1 MHFFALKTSGLVA
14 LKNIV
19 YLRIKIQTMIR
30 IIFCL
35 TFFLSSIVFQA
46 QISSK
51 YVISFEDAVHHEA
64 TVHATFT
71 NLKSDIATFSMSRSS
86 PGRYALHEF
95 AKNVYN
101 IKVTDGKGKVLEA
114 TRPDPYSWSVKG
126 HDGTIKVSYTLFANH
141 GDGTYAQVDE
151 THAHLNLPATFIYVP
166 ELKDQEME
174 VTFNVREDLNW
185 KIATQLKHQQN
196 NTYYAKDLQYF
207 MDSPVEIANFRERS
221 FKVKDQTVI
230 LVLHDDAASEE
241 QLEAYFEK
249 VKKVVLE
256 QMMVFGELPNYDYG
270 EYRFLACYMPNA
282 TGDGMEHRNSTA
294 IPSSRS
300 LAQGGMTGNIGT
312 VAHEFFHCWNV
323 ERIRPKAL
331 EPFDFS
337 RANMSGELWFAEGFT
352 SYYDDLSLVRSG
364 ILTHENYVQG
374 LIGTFNYVWTSP
386 GRQFFNPIEM
396 SYQAPFVDAAKS
408 VDETNREN
416 TFISYYSYG
425 SMLGLALDLSL
436 RERDMNLDDYMSLVW
451 NTYGKNEIPY
461 TVEDLHN
468 TLNIFAGKEF
478 GNDFFDTYIYKSGM
492 PAYER
497 LFKNVGVILETKN
510 DIEFGATV
518 RNQSI
523 ANNPKKGTSAYEAG
537 FQKGDKILQV
547 GGIALEGNVGINA
560 VLNTFKVGEKIVVV
574 IERFGIQK
582 ELVLNIGT
590 DVSYGLK
597 LMDLNSKEMS
607 KKMKQKQS
615 SWLASKV

>member
-1 MHFFALKTSGLVA
+1 MV
-14 LKNIV
+14 
-19 YLRIKIQTMIR
+19 R
-30 IIFCL
+30 IICFL
-35 TFFLSSIVFQA
+35 AFFLSSIVFQA

-51 YVISFEDAVHHEA
+51 YTISFEDAVHHEA
-64 TVHATFT
+64 TIQATFS
-71 NLKSDIATFSMSRSS
+71 NLKSDVATFSMSRSS

-101 IKVTDGKGKVLEA
+101 VKVTDGKGNALEA
-114 TRPDPYSWSVKG
+114 TRPDPYSWSVNG
-126 HDGTIKVSYTLFANH
+126 HDGTIMVSYILFANH

-196 NTYYAKDLQYF
+196 NTYYARDLQYF

-230 LVLHDDAASEE
+230 LTLHDDAASEE

-249 VKKVVLE
+249 VRKVVLE
-256 QMMVFGELPNYDYG
+256 QMMVFGELPSFDYG
-270 EYRFLACYMPNA
+270 EYIFLACYMPNA

-300 LAQGGMTGNIGT
+300 LAQGGMVGNIGT

-323 ERIRPKAL
+323 ERIRPKDL

-386 GRQFFNPIEM
+386 GREFFNPIEM

-436 RERDMNLDDYMSLVW
+436 RERDLSLDDYMALVW
-451 NTYGKNEIPY
+451 DTYGKNEIAY

-468 TLNIFAGKEF
+468 TLDAFAGKDF
-478 GNDFFDTYIYKSGM
+478 GDDFFNTYIYKSGM
-492 PAYER
+492 PDYER
-497 LFKNVGVILETKN
+497 LFKNVGVVLETKN
-510 DIEFGATV
+510 DIEFGALV
-518 RNQSI
+518 RNQSV
-523 ANNPKKGTSAYEAG
+523 ANNPKTGSSAYEAG

-547 GGIALEGNVGINA
+547 GEVTLDGNVSITS
-560 VLNTFKVGEKIVVV
+560 VLSTFNVGEKVVV
-574 IERFGIQK
+574 KIERYGTPK
-582 ELVLNIGT
+582 EMMLTIGK

-597 LMDLNSKEMS
+597 LMDQNSKELS
-607 KKMKQKQS
+607 KEIKQRQS
-615 SWLASKV
+615 RWLTSKV

>member
-1 MHFFALKTSGLVA
+1 MV
-14 LKNIV
+14 
-19 YLRIKIQTMIR
+19 R
-30 IIFCL
+30 IICFL

-51 YVISFEDAVHHEA
+51 YTISFEDAVHHEA
-64 TVHATFT
+64 TIQATFS
-71 NLKSDIATFSMSRSS
+71 NLKLDVATFSMSRSS

-101 IKVTDGKGKVLEA
+101 VKVTDGKGNALEA
-114 TRPDPYSWSVKG
+114 TRPDPYSWSVNG
-126 HDGTIKVSYTLFANH
+126 HDGTIMVSYTLFANH

-196 NTYYAKDLQYF
+196 NTYYARDLQYF

-221 FKVKDQTVI
+221 FKVNGQNVI
-230 LVLHDDAASEE
+230 LVLHDNAASEE

-249 VKKVVLE
+249 VRKVVLE
-256 QMMVFGELPNYDYG
+256 QMMVFGELPSFDYG

-300 LAQGGMTGNIGT
+300 LSQGGMVGNIGT

-386 GRQFFNPIEM
+386 GREFFNPIEM

-436 RERDMNLDDYMSLVW
+436 RERDLNLDDYMTLVW

-468 TLNIFAGKEF
+468 TLNTFAGKNF
-478 GNDFFDTYIYKSGM
+478 GDDFFNTYIYKSGM
-492 PAYER
+492 PDYER
-497 LFKNVGVILETKN
+497 LLKNVGVVFETKN
-510 DIEFGATV
+510 DIEFGALV
-518 RNQSI
+518 RNQSVV
-523 ANNPKKGTSAYEAG
+523 NNPKMGASAYEAG
-537 FQKGDKILQV
+537 FQKGDKILQI
-547 GGIALEGNVGINA
+547 GDTTLDGNVSINS
-560 VLNTFKVGEKIVVV
+560 VLSTFKVGEKVIVK
-574 IERFGIQK
+574 IERYGTPK
-582 ELVLNIGT
+582 EVMLTIGT

-597 LMDLNSKEMS
+597 LMDQNSKELS
-607 KKMKQKQS
+607 KKIKQRQS
-615 SWLASKV
+615 GWLTSKV

>member
-1 MHFFALKTSGLVA
+1 
-14 LKNIV
+14 
-19 YLRIKIQTMIR
+19 MIR
-30 IIFCL
+30 IIFFL

-51 YVISFEDAVHHEA
+51 YTISFEDAVHHEA
-64 TVHATFT
+64 TIQATFS
-71 NLKSDIATFSMSRSS
+71 NLKSDVAIFSMSRSS

-101 IKVTDGKGKVLEA
+101 VKVTDGKGKELEI

-185 KIATQLKHQQN
+185 KIATQLKHQQH

-207 MDSPVEIANFRERS
+207 MDSPVEIANFRERF
-221 FKVKDQTVI
+221 FKVKDQNVI

-241 QLEAYFEK
+241 QLEAYFEN

-256 QMMVFGELPNYDYG
+256 QMMVFGELPIFDYG

-300 LAQGGMTGNIGT
+300 LAQGGMVGNIGT

-331 EPFDFS
+331 EPFDFL

-386 GRQFFNPIEM
+386 GREFFNPIEM

-436 RERDMNLDDYMSLVW
+436 RERDLNLDNYMALVW
-451 NTYGKNEIPY
+451 DTYGKNEIPY
-461 TVEDLHN
+461 TVQDLHN
-468 TLNIFAGKEF
+468 TLNAFAGKDF
-478 GNDFFDTYIYKSGM
+478 GDDFFNTYIYKSGM
-492 PAYER
+492 PDYER
-497 LFKNVGVILETKN
+497 LLKNVGVVLETKN
-510 DIEFGATV
+510 DIEFGALV

-523 ANNPKKGTSAYEAG
+523 ANNPKMGSSAYEAG

-547 GGIALEGNVGINA
+547 GEVTLDGNVSITS
-560 VLNTFKVGEKIVVV
+560 VLSTFNVGEKVVV
-574 IERFGIQK
+574 KIERYGTPK
-582 ELVLNIGT
+582 EMMLTIGT

-597 LMDLNSKEMS
+597 LMDQNSKELT
-607 KKMKQKQS
+607 KEIKQRQS
-615 SWLASKV
+615 RWLTSKV